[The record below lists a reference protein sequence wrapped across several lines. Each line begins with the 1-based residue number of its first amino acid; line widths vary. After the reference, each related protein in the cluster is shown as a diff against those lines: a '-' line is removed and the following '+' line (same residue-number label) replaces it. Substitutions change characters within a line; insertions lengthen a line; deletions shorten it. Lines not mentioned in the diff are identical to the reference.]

1 MLIFL
6 PSHFEV
12 ALCVAERILASTIAL
27 QKDGG
32 GHDPN
37 QRRARGTVNF
47 KGRQLIGE
55 KDPYNY
61 LFPLKKKKK
70 PENSKTT
77 WKEQASNPDRLI
89 FKTLLM
95 KFQHICSALTPP
107 ACLHFHGRAPGAP
120 CPPPRPVS
128 FSLGCFI
135 QARWLLGGLSGVS
148 AATPLPPPALSRLPE
163 SWASPP
169 GGQVGWGN

>member
-1 MLIFL
+1 MAFFFFFLSPPCAWVVIFPSSKKIINKVVPSQECISDLAWQNEPHGWQNQFGCSFSFLSTHFEIRCILSSSLEMLIFL

-61 LFPLKKKKK
+61 LFPLKKKKNRRIQK
-70 PENSKTT
+70 PLGKNKH
-77 WKEQASNPDRLI
+77 LI
-89 FKTLLM
+89 
-95 KFQHICSALTPP
+95 LT
-107 ACLHFHGRAPGAP
+107 G
-120 CPPPRPVS
+120 
-128 FSLGCFI
+128 
-135 QARWLLGGLSGVS
+135 
-148 AATPLPPPALSRLPE
+148 
-163 SWASPP
+163 
-169 GGQVGWGN
+169 

>member
-1 MLIFL
+1 
-6 PSHFEV
+6 
-12 ALCVAERILASTIAL
+12 
-27 QKDGG
+27 
-32 GHDPN
+32 
-37 QRRARGTVNF
+37 
-47 KGRQLIGE
+47 
-55 KDPYNY
+55 
-61 LFPLKKKKK
+61 
-70 PENSKTT
+70 
-77 WKEQASNPDRLI
+77 
-89 FKTLLM
+89 M

-107 ACLHFHGRAPGAP
+107 RLPSFPRQGSWGTLP
-120 CPPPRPVS
+120 PPPRPVS